1 MSETAAPN
9 SPIPKVLFFLV
20 GLILGGAAASGGFLV
35 YNQQKQSAFEAQI
48 ADLEAKLAA
57 KLPGDPGKLL
67 NAALGQVGNF
77 GGLIPNVNLP
87 GAPQPAAPAVPLV
100 VSDEIKVDELGKG
113 FIADLESNRV
123 LSAYKTMSDD
133 YQKKTERKD
142 FDALI
147 AKFPGLRRMN
157 SSSYPREQKIRK
169 HNDKSWEF
177 YFTGRDAQGA
187 FGKNLVNLALT
198 ISKDGD
204 EWRINELEITAE
216 K

>member
-1 MSETAAPN
+1 MSEAAAPN
-9 SPIPKVLFFLV
+9 SPMPSFLV

-35 YNQQKQSAFEAQI
+35 YNQQKQRTVEAQV

-57 KLPGDPGKLL
+57 KFPADPGKLL
-67 NAALGQVGNF
+67 NAALDQVGNF
-77 GGLIPNVNLP
+77 GGLIPVGNLP
-87 GAPQPAAPAVPLV
+87 GAARPAAPAVPVV
-100 VSDEIKVDELGKG
+100 VSDEIKVDEIGKG
-113 FIADLESNRV
+113 FIGDLESNRF
-123 LSAYKTMSDD
+123 LSAYKTMSDA

-169 HNDKSWEF
+169 HTDKSWEF

-187 FGKNLVNLALT
+187 IGKNLVNLALT
-198 ISKDGD
+198 ITKDGD
-204 EWRINELEITAE
+204 EWRIHELEISAE